1 MRKFITSFFVFTS
14 LAFSAKAQLPI
25 TPQQTGEMM
34 LYEDSLKSVAD
45 SMLDSRDEMVRQS
58 SCYAFIKMMVRALKT
73 PNSFYYQFDSLTRIS
88 ILQPEDSRF
97 RIMTWGLRYDN
108 GTFRYYGTIQI
119 NDPKGLKLIPLF
131 DYSSFIQK
139 PTDTITSADCWIGA
153 IYYRLIPI
161 KTSSGK
167 TYYTL
172 FGWDGN
178 NSSSNIKLVEFLSF
192 NSKSQ
197 PVFGAALFDFGPRDP
212 RNKWKRYM
220 IEFKEDAE
228 TTLNYDYDLSMI
240 ITDHLQP
247 ASESTKDEKSTYVPD
262 GSYEGFKWE
271 SNKWHYV
278 ENVFTSTQAEPP
290 FPDPVDFNKKQKEY
304 GPQR

>member
-139 PTDTITSADCWIGA
+139 PTDTITSADRWIGA

-197 PVFGAALFDFGPRDP
+197 PVFGAALFDFERVI
-212 RNKWKRYM
+212 RVTN
-220 IEFKEDAE
+220 
-228 TTLNYDYDLSMI
+228 
-240 ITDHLQP
+240 
-247 ASESTKDEKSTYVPD
+247 
-262 GSYEGFKWE
+262 GSA
-271 SNKWHYV
+271 
-278 ENVFTSTQAEPP
+278 T
-290 FPDPVDFNKKQKEY
+290 
-304 GPQR
+304 